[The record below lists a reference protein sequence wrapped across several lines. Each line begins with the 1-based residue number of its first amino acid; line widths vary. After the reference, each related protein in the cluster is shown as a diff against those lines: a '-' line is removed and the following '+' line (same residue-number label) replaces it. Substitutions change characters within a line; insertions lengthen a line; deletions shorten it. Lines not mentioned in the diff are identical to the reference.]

1 LSFRKYSLA
10 KGGDLID
17 NGIVALLISDYV
29 DYGKPNESIFSYEY
43 GMLFLKYTMLYK
55 ISCPLTTEQY
65 QPHDVENAKK
75 LRRLLIRGRELYI
88 MRRKNQEG

>member
-1 LSFRKYSLA
+1 MNAQQLIESWDILSNQEYSEVTRLLQNGEIA
-10 KGGDLID
+10 KMKQ
-17 NGIVALLISDYV
+17 S
-29 DYGKPNESIFSYEY
+29 
-43 GMLFLKYTMLYK
+43 